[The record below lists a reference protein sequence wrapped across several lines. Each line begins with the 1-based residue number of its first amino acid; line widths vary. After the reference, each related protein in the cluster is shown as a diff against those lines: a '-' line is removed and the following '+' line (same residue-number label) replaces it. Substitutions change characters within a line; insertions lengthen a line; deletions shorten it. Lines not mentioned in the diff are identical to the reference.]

1 MPGFTIV
8 IDARY
13 GRRAVARATLRTPGH
28 WDELDEVE
36 KAAWN
41 KATAAIRELFE
52 LYNEDGRTR

>member
-1 MPGFTIV
+1 MPGYETV

-13 GRRAVARATLRTPGH
+13 GRKAVARATLRTPGD
-28 WDELDEVE
+28 WSELDEVE

-52 LYNEDGRTR
+52 LYNEDGRIR